1 MNKYRITVL
10 KTLATMLFVT
20 LAIGCSNALT
30 ESSAVGILQKH
41 IDEQA
46 QANPQLKAE
55 GLVVESCER
64 LVLAAETTAT
74 ARCKFRTKNKSADV
88 FPEVVFGKKPD
99 GTWVVT
105 SVTRVS

>member
-1 MNKYRITVL
+1 MNNYLIKMSKITTVMFYVI
-10 KTLATMLFVT
+10 LAL
-20 LAIGCSNALT
+20 GCSNALT

-41 IDEQA
+41 IDEQSK
-46 QANPQLKAE
+46 ANPQLKAE

-74 ARCKFRTKNKSADV
+74 ARCKFRTKNSSADV

>member
-1 MNKYRITVL
+1 MNTYLIKISNTMAL
-10 KTLATMLFVT
+10 MLFVI

-46 QANPQLKAE
+46 QASPQLKAE

-74 ARCKFRTKNKSADV
+74 ARCKFRTKTGTTDV